1 MTTEHSF
8 EEMKLTPHAV
18 MEQMRRDGSTWANWG
33 AVCGLCL
40 GLVSP
45 VIGAL
50 LTVIAWFT
58 GSEWHG
64 LHPHRTGTVL
74 FVLTIPLLIF
84 GAHCLDLADRRE
96 REARHR
102 GAK

>member
-1 MTTEHSF
+1 MTTELSLPK
-8 EEMKLTPHAV
+8 MQLTPRDV
-18 MEQMRRDGSTWANWG
+18 MEQMRTHPSTWTSWG
-33 AVCGLCL
+33 AVCGLSL
-40 GLVSP
+40 GIVAP

-64 LHPHRTGTVL
+64 LHLQRTGTVL

-84 GAHCLDLADRRE
+84 GAHCLDLSDRRE
-96 REARHR
+96 QEARNR
-102 GAK
+102 RAK